1 MEIGAMAKVIAVQ
14 NEKGGAGKTTTS
26 TNLASCM
33 AVGHGLRV
41 LLVDHDPQ
49 SSSSKWAARRARPED
64 DVADPGVIPVI
75 SMGKT
80 LSRDLPAL
88 SSSYDIV
95 IIDGL
100 PQTDVLTAAA
110 VKVADLVIVP
120 IQPSPYDLWA
130 CEATLNVIK
139 ERQELSGGQPKA
151 ALLVS
156 QARPNT
162 LLERGI
168 REQLES
174 TGFYVFEA
182 QTIRREAYAQGVAQG
197 LSVMDLPAT
206 DKARIEFEAI
216 TLEVLELLK

>member
-1 MEIGAMAKVIAVQ
+1 
-14 NEKGGAGKTTTS
+14 
-26 TNLASCM
+26 
-33 AVGHGLRV
+33 
-41 LLVDHDPQ
+41 
-49 SSSSKWAARRARPED
+49 
-64 DVADPGVIPVI
+64 
-75 SMGKT
+75 MGKT

-120 IQPSPYDLWA
+120 VQPSPYDLWA

-162 LLERGI
+162 LLEAAV
-168 REQLES
+168 REQLEA